1 MIKLKKKS
9 YNGNKFYYNK
19 YPGFLLDTK
28 EYLLFF
34 FCEKEKI
41 VVLVTCCYGWLGFI
55 ILRKKEKEDFYFN

>member
-34 FCEKEKI
+34 FFVKK
-41 VVLVTCCYGWLGFI
+41 
-55 ILRKKEKEDFYFN
+55 RKS